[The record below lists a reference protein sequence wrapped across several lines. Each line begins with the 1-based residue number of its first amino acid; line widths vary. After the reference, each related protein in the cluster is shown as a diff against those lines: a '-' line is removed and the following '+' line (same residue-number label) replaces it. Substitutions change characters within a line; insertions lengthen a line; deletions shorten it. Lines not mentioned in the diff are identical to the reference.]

1 MMMNKFE
8 APKIEI
14 IMFKDPEVIGTNYT
28 SNSGN
33 NPLGDETNS
42 EDEMIF

>member
-1 MMMNKFE
+1 MNKFE

-28 SNSGN
+28 SYTGN